1 MITLGKADSVFEII
15 GPIMIGPSSSHTAA
29 AVRIGQITRSL
40 LKTPVKK
47 AVVKLHGSFA
57 SSGKGHGTDKAIAA
71 GLLGFDPAD
80 KRIRD
85 ALSLA
90 REAGMIIEFQN
101 VDLGDDY
108 HPNTARI
115 EVEDEYGN
123 SLVVTASSLGG
134 GTISVMEINGLEIE
148 LSGEYDTLITIH
160 RDKPGVVAK
169 ATTIIAEYD
178 VNISSMKV
186 TRARRGGQAIMS
198 VEMDHSLPPE
208 AIEKLEKITDTVR
221 VMPPIY

>member
-1 MITLGKADSVFEII
+1 LITLGKADSVFEII

-80 KRIRD
+80 ERIRD

-221 VMPPIY
+221 VIPPIY

>member
-115 EVEDEYGN
+115 EVEDEYEN

>member
-1 MITLGKADSVFEII
+1 
-15 GPIMIGPSSSHTAA
+15 MIGPSSSHTAA

-80 KRIRD
+80 ERIRD

-115 EVEDEYGN
+115 EVEDEYEN

-221 VMPPIY
+221 VIPPIY

>member
-1 MITLGKADSVFEII
+1 
-15 GPIMIGPSSSHTAA
+15 MIGPSSSHTAA

-47 AVVKLHGSFA
+47 AVVNLHGSFA
-57 SSGKGHGTDKAIAA
+57 STGKGHGTDKAIAA

-80 KRIRD
+80 ERIRD

-90 REAGMIIEFQN
+90 REEGMRIEFHN

-108 HPNTARI
+108 HPNTSRLD
-115 EVEDEYGN
+115 VEDDIGN
-123 SLVVTASSLGG
+123 SLVITASSLGG
-134 GTISVMEINGLEIE
+134 GTISVVEINGLEIE

-160 RDKPGVVAK
+160 RDKPGIVAK

-186 TRARRGGQAIMS
+186 TRTRRGGQAIMA
-198 VEMDHSLPPE
+198 VEMDHSLPSE
-208 AIEKLEKITDTVR
+208 AIEKLEKIADIVR
-221 VMPPIY
+221 VIPPIY